1 MERSNIVHRN
11 ILQCSTLAHAFQGAE
26 DSAYFQSSIV
36 AGIAMQLNLFNAL
49 NSFCELNTETN
60 RLFTRL
66 NHNLAMNILESQAAS
81 LGAILSAGSSILA
94 QPQSPAQHLK
104 LVGSLRNELLESS
117 HESLSTTMAHLHQ
130 ARPMY
135 EQLAIASAG
144 AFGDML
150 RQMTKSDGA

>member
-1 MERSNIVHRN
+1 
-11 ILQCSTLAHAFQGAE
+11 
-26 DSAYFQSSIV
+26 
-36 AGIAMQLNLFNAL
+36 MQLNLFNAL

-66 NHNLAMNILESQAAS
+66 NHNLVANILENQAAS
-81 LGAILSAGSSILA
+81 LGAILSASSIIVA

-104 LVGSLRNELLESS
+104 LVGLLRNELMESS
-117 HESLSTTMAHLHQ
+117 RESIEMTMEHLHQ

-144 AFGDML
+144 AFGEMI
-150 RQMTKSDGA
+150 RKMIKSEPRSIR